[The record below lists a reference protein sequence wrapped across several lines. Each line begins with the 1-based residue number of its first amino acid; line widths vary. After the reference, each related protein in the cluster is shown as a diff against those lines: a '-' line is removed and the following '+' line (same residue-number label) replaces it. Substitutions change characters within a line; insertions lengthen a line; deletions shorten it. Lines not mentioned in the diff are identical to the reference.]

1 MLIQIIEDDRA
12 LSEGI
17 ALALKEPSLDFVQS
31 MTVQAAKE
39 AFEKCMPE
47 LLILDVNLPDGSV
60 LFTRS
65 GREISLSVNEQRLL
79 RLLLENRGRVLT
91 RSVLVDRLWSDG
103 GEYVDEN
110 ALSVTVNRLR
120 SKLEDKKDPA
130 SCIRTVYGQGYMWKR
145 K

>member
-47 LLILDVNLPDGSV
+47 LLILDVNLPSRCMNTCGG
-60 LFTRS
+60 FGNGRRS
-65 GREISLSVNEQRLL
+65 
-79 RLLLENRGRVLT
+79 
-91 RSVLVDRLWSDG
+91 
-103 GEYVDEN
+103 
-110 ALSVTVNRLR
+110 
-120 SKLEDKKDPA
+120 P
-130 SCIRTVYGQGYMWKR
+130 C
-145 K
+145 